1 MKRISII
8 IPVLNEAARIEDALT
23 ALQPL
28 RRRGHEIIVVDG
40 GSTDKTVE
48 LAAPLADQVLTA
60 MRGRARQM
68 NAGAAKASGNVLLFL
83 HADTRLP
90 PDADQFVEVA
100 LAPGLIWGRFDVQFD
115 TDDRLLR
122 LVAWSMNLRSR
133 LSGVA
138 TGDQAIFIKRE
149 SFETIGGY
157 PEIDLME
164 DLALS
169 DKLLKRARPVCLRVK
184 VTTSARRWQERG
196 RIRTILLMWW
206 LRLRYRL
213 GADPGKLARRYGYE

>member
-8 IPVLNEAARIEDALT
+8 IPVLNESAIIEDALN
-23 ALQPL
+23 ALQAL
-28 RRRGHEIIVVDG
+28 RQRGHEVIVVDG
-40 GSTDKTVE
+40 GSSDDTVE
-48 LAAPLADQVLTA
+48 LAGPLADQVLSA
-60 MRGRARQM
+60 PRGRARQM
-68 NAGAAKASGNVLLFL
+68 NAAAAVASGNVLLFL

-100 LAPGLIWGRFDVQFD
+100 LAPGKIWGRFNVRFE
-115 TDDRLLR
+115 TDDLLLR
-122 LVAWSMNLRSR
+122 LVAWFMNQRSR
-133 LSGVA
+133 LTGLA
-138 TGDQAIFIKRE
+138 TGDQAIFVKRE

-169 DKLLKRARPVCLRVK
+169 DKLLKRARPVCLQVR
-184 VTTSARRWQERG
+184 VTTSARRWLEHG
-196 RIRTILLMWW
+196 RLRTILLMWW

-213 GADPGKLARRYGYE
+213 GADPGKLARHYGHE

>member
-8 IPVLNEAARIEDALT
+8 IPVLNEAARIEDTLT
-23 ALQPL
+23 ALQPF

-40 GSTDKTVE
+40 GSTDKTAE
-48 LAAPLADQVLTA
+48 QAGPLADQVLTTT
-60 MRGRARQM
+60 RGRARQM

-90 PDADQFVEVA
+90 TDTDQFVEVA
-100 LAPGLIWGRFDVQFD
+100 LAPGLVWGRFDVSFD
-115 TDDRLLR
+115 TDDRLLK

-184 VTTSARRWQERG
+184 VTTSARRWQEHG